1 MKQVEIMKQVWEI
14 KLVGEI
20 KLIGNEAGRGM
31 KQIGVMK

>member
-31 KQIGVMK
+31 KQIGVMT